1 VVATHSPILMALPG
15 ARIISFDEAPAREV
29 AYDDLEHVK
38 LTRDFLNRP
47 EAFLRH
53 L

>member
-1 VVATHSPILMALPG
+1 MALPD
-15 ARIISFDEAPAREV
+15 ATLLSFDEVPVREV
-29 AYDDLEHVK
+29 AYEELEHVK

>member
-1 VVATHSPILMALPG
+1 MALPG
-15 ARIISFDEAPAREV
+15 ADILSFDRAPLRRLRYEEV
-29 AYDDLEHVK
+29 EHVT
-38 LTRDFLNRP
+38 LTRDFLNNP